1 MSGTG
6 NNILVK
12 TKNLTKQYGKT
23 TALDHVDIT
32 IRRGDIYGL
41 VGNNGAGK
49 TTLLKILTG
58 IITATGGEFTLL
70 AAEKES
76 DCRKVRSKIG
86 AIIENPGF
94 YPKMSVKDNLEYY
107 RIQRGIPGKNAVE
120 KVLDEVN
127 LKYAAGKKFDSL
139 SMGMKQR
146 LGLALALM

>member
-58 IITATGGEFTLL
+58 IITAPGG
-70 AAEKES
+70 
-76 DCRKVRSKIG
+76 
-86 AIIENPGF
+86 
-94 YPKMSVKDNLEYY
+94 
-107 RIQRGIPGKNAVE
+107 
-120 KVLDEVN
+120 
-127 LKYAAGKKFDSL
+127 
-139 SMGMKQR
+139 
-146 LGLALALM
+146 